1 MIRRPPRSTLFPYTT
16 LFRSG
21 DGSGA
26 VEHPPPADE
35 PPALMVARLRRD
47 PNVLARG
54 QRWKHVTE
62 LESARNALLRHH
74 VHGKPGDVLAG
85 ENDLAGGRPQHAG
98 DQAEHGRHAST
109 VRTD

>member
-62 LESARNALLRHH
+62 LESARNRSEEHTSELQSHLNLVCRLLLEKKNRQGH
-74 VHGKPGDVLAG
+74 VSLSHD
-85 ENDLAGGRPQHAG
+85 
-98 DQAEHGRHAST
+98 
-109 VRTD
+109 